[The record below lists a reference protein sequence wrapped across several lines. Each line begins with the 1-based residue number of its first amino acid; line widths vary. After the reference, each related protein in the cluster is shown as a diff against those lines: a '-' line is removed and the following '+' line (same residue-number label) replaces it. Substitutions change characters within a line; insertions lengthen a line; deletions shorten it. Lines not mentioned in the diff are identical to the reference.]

1 MAGRGRDKVCRIELR
16 PSPLQRRDDG
26 AATCDEAVTTESQ
39 PNDALL
45 RFVRALARAAA
56 IADYNLQH
64 RPPDASSDNES
75 GDLRKV

>member
-1 MAGRGRDKVCRIELR
+1 MAGRRRDTPCREKL
-16 PSPLQRRDDG
+16 PPYPLQERDDEAIAHVEPV
-26 AATCDEAVTTESQ
+26 AAGDS
-39 PNDALL
+39 PSDALL

>member
-1 MAGRGRDKVCRIELR
+1 MAGRGRDKLCRIKLR
-16 PSPLQRRDDG
+16 PSPLQGRGDG
-26 AATCDEAVTTESQ
+26 AATHVEAATTESNS
-39 PNDALL
+39 NDALL

-56 IADYNLQH
+56 IADYSLQH

>member
-1 MAGRGRDKVCRIELR
+1 MAGRGRDTLCREKRR
-16 PSPLQRRDDG
+16 PSPLRERDDNAIMRG
-26 AATCDEAVTTESQ
+26 ESVAAESS
-39 PNDALL
+39 PSDALL

-64 RPPDASSDNES
+64 RLQDASSDNES